1 MGYEIGMDEGH
12 DCQVQLH
19 ILHTYKEVQLRYALV
34 NPEHKHVFPLQ
45 GPMFVKPV
53 SCKKTA
59 SFLELLDCAFAAARQ
74 APMVAMNG
82 RRMLDVM
89 AGYLNR
95 RMFGYV
101 FVVGYNSRSYLKKSS
116 SSFSVQVTTNT
127 GSSPCAPIC
136 MLGWVL
142 PALLPA

>member
-1 MGYEIGMDEGH
+1 M
-12 DCQVQLH
+12 
-19 ILHTYKEVQLRYALV
+19 
-34 NPEHKHVFPLQ
+34 LQ

-53 SCKKTA
+53 SCKKSIFFGTA
-59 SFLELLDCAFAAARQ
+59 RLRFCCGSLRSNAQNLRQ
-74 APMVAMNG
+74 APMLAMNG

-101 FVVGYNSRSYLKKSS
+101 FVVGHNSRSHLKKSS
-116 SSFSVQVTTNT
+116 SSSSVQVTTNT
-127 GSSPCAPIC
+127 DSSPCAPIC